1 MQCIRSNIFKTL
13 FTVALFSAN
22 FAVHAEGMVPETS
35 LLIID
40 EATHSGTINVKNTD
54 SRKPEKVH
62 NSQRDNMFIQ
72 NSATGV
78 LHCFFISLFVY
89 TCKPLSTHVN

>member
-40 EATHSGTINVKNTD
+40 EATHSGTINVKI
-54 SRKPEKVH
+54 RIH
-62 NSQRDNMFIQ
+62 
-72 NSATGV
+72 
-78 LHCFFISLFVY
+78 
-89 TCKPLSTHVN
+89 THPYYIRTL